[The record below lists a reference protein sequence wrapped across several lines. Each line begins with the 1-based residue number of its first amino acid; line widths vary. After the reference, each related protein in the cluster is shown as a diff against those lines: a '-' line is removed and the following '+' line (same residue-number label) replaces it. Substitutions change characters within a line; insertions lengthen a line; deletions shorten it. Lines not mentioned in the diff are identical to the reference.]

1 MSHHFDT
8 PTAIAD
14 GRINLCDFYVF
25 PATPGSTAFSLTVN
39 PDAGRSSPRTFRPD
53 ALYEFVVA
61 SDGGTREDIA
71 FRIRFADPDAGGRQQ
86 VQVLRAEGASARR
99 GSDGILLGE
108 GETGAV
114 FPLGGE
120 GMAWAGQAAD
130 PFTADGVALAVF
142 LQGLVAGDYRPEV
155 FTASPAN
162 VFAGRDVTAIALQV
176 PDAALGGARVA
187 TWARISLVG
196 HAPQLQVS
204 RIGQAMLRPLFF
216 SPADAESETL
226 NAGAPATDREV
237 HGQRVSRLASAVARL
252 AGLPDPTA
260 HAEKVMAA
268 FLPDVVRYQPGV
280 AAVFEPGGGN
290 GRALDDDSF
299 DIAVQF
305 LAGSRLGNASTPR
318 LATPK
323 FPYLS
328 PPQPADLPA
337 LADLF
342 GLRGQRSE
350 NARSAGSQVA

>member
-1 MSHHFDT
+1 VTST
-8 PTAIAD
+8 S
-14 GRINLCDFYVF
+14 F
-25 PATPGSTAFSLTVN
+25 PAAPGSTAFILTVN

-61 SDGGTREDIA
+61 GDGGTYEDVA
-71 FRIRFADPDAGGRQQ
+71 FRVRFGDPDGRGRQR
-86 VQVLRAEGASARR
+86 VRIFGAEGTSARR
-99 GSDGILLGE
+99 GGEGVVLGE

-114 FPLGGE
+114 FSLGAE
-120 GMAWAGQAAD
+120 GMAWAGPAAD
-130 PFTADGVALAVF
+130 PFTADGVALAAF
-142 LQGLVAGDYRPEV
+142 LHGLAEGAYRPDV

-162 VFAGRDVTAIALQV
+162 VFAGRDVTTIALQL
-176 PDAALGGARVA
+176 PDVALGSAWVA

-196 HAPQLQVS
+196 HAPQQQVS

-216 SPADAESETL
+216 SPADAESEIL

-237 HGQRVSRLASAVARL
+237 HGQRVGRIASTVARL

-260 HAEKVMAA
+260 HAEKVAAA
-268 FLPDVVRYQPGV
+268 FLPDIVRYQSGV
-280 AAVFEPGGGN
+280 PAMFEPGEGN
-290 GRALDDDSF
+290 GRALGDDSF
-299 DIAVQF
+299 DIAVEF

-318 LATPK
+318 PATPE

-342 GLRGQRSE
+342 GLRSQHSE
-350 NARSAGSQVA
+350 QTSSTGSHVPERASLT

>member
-25 PATPGSTAFSLTVN
+25 PAGPGSTAFILTVN
-39 PDAGRSSPRTFRPD
+39 PDAGRSSAKTFRPD

-61 SDGGTREDIA
+61 SDGGTCEDIA
-71 FRIRFADPDAGGRQQ
+71 FRVRFTDPDDRGHQQ
-86 VQVLRAEGASARR
+86 VRVLRAEGTSARR

-108 GETGAV
+108 GETGDA
-114 FPLGGE
+114 FPLGAE
-120 GMAWAGQAAD
+120 GMAWAGPAAD
-130 PFTADGVALAVF
+130 PFTADGVALAGF
-142 LQGLVAGDYRPEV
+142 LQGLAEGDYRPEV

-162 VFAGRDVTAIALQV
+162 VFAGRDVTAIALQL
-176 PDAALGGARVA
+176 PHAAIGEGRVA

-196 HAPQLQVS
+196 HAPQQQVS

-237 HGQRVSRLASAVARL
+237 HGQRVGRIASTVARL
-252 AGLPDPTA
+252 AGLPDPTE
-260 HAEKVMAA
+260 HAQKVIAA
-268 FLPDVVRYQPGV
+268 FLPDVVRYQPGAP
-280 AAVFEPGGGN
+280 AAYEPGGGN

-305 LAGSRLGNASTPR
+305 LAGTRLGNASIPPS
-318 LATPK
+318 ATPE

-342 GLRGQRSE
+342 GLRGQRPGQTP
-350 NARSAGSQVA
+350 SADSRVA

>member
-25 PATPGSTAFSLTVN
+25 PAAPGSTAFILTVN
-39 PDAGRSSPRTFRPD
+39 PDAGRSSSRTFRPD

-61 SDGGTREDIA
+61 SDGGIDEDVA
-71 FRIRFADPDAGGRQQ
+71 FRVRFGDPDGRGRQH

-99 GSDGILLGE
+99 GSDGTVLGE

-114 FPLGGE
+114 FPLGAG
-120 GMAWAGQAAD
+120 GIAWAGPAAD
-130 PFTADGVALAVF
+130 PFTADGAALAVF
-142 LQGLVAGDYRPEV
+142 MQGVAEGDYRPEA

-162 VFAGRDVTAIALQV
+162 IFAGRDVTAIALQL

-196 HAPQLQVS
+196 HAPQLPVS

-226 NAGAPATDREV
+226 NAGAPKTDREV
-237 HGQRVSRLASAVARL
+237 HGQRVGRIASTVARL

-260 HAEKVMAA
+260 HAEKVVAA

-280 AAVFEPGGGN
+280 PAVFEPGVGN
-290 GRALDDDSF
+290 GRALSDDSF
-299 DIAVQF
+299 DIAVEV

-318 LATPK
+318 PATPE

-328 PPQPADLPA
+328 APQPADLPA

-342 GLRGQRSE
+342 GLRGQHPGQEVINR
-350 NARSAGSQVA
+350 

>member
-25 PATPGSTAFSLTVN
+25 PAMHGSTVFILTVN
-39 PDAGRSSPRTFRPD
+39 PDAGRSSARTFRPD

-71 FRIRFADPDAGGRQQ
+71 FRVRFADPNARGYQQ
-86 VQVLRAEGASARR
+86 VRVFRAAGTSVRR
-99 GSDGILLGE
+99 GSEGILLGE
-108 GETGAV
+108 GKTGAV
-114 FPLGGE
+114 FPLGAG
-120 GMAWAGQAAD
+120 GLAWAGQAAD
-130 PFTADGVALAVF
+130 PFTADGVALAGF
-142 LQGLVAGDYRPEV
+142 LQSLAAGDYRPEA

-196 HAPQLQVS
+196 HAPQQQVS

-226 NAGAPATDREV
+226 NAGGPATDREV
-237 HGQRVSRLASAVARL
+237 HGPRVSCIASAVARL
-252 AGLPDPTA
+252 AGLPDPAA

-268 FLPDVVRYQPGV
+268 FLPDVVRYQPG
-280 AAVFEPGGGN
+280 APAVFEPGGGN

-299 DIAVQF
+299 DIAIQF

-318 LATPK
+318 PATAE

-342 GLRGQRSE
+342 GLRGQRPEQAPSV
-350 NARSAGSQVA
+350 RDHVA